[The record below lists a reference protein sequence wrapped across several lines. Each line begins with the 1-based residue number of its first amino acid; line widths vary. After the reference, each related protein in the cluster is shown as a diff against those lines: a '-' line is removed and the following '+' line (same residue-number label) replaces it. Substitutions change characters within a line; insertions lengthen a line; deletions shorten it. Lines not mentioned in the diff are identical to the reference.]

1 MDNLCRATAN
11 DIACFLTGTVA
22 LDEMQLDNAVA
33 NAASTIPLFR
43 TCSMWR
49 DLLDILLKKLWLG
62 HLRGLSD
69 FDKKMEGHKDY
80 LNALIKRGEAIDRN
94 FERHRV

>member
-1 MDNLCRATAN
+1 MENLCRSTAN
-11 DIACFLTGTVA
+11 AIASFMTGTVD

-49 DLLDILLKKLWLG
+49 ELLDILLKKLWLG

-69 FDKKMEGHKDY
+69 FDKKMEGHKEY
-80 LNALIKRGEAIDRN
+80 RNALIKKGLAIEKL
-94 FERHRV
+94 FEL

>member
-1 MDNLCRATAN
+1 MENLCRSTAN
-11 DIACFLTGTVA
+11 AIASFMTGTVD
-22 LDEMQLDNAVA
+22 LDEMQLDNTMKT
-33 NAASTIPLFR
+33 AASTIPLFR

-49 DLLDILLKKLWLG
+49 DLLNILLKKLWLG

-80 LNALIKRGEAIDRN
+80 LNELIKRGEAIDR
-94 FERHRV
+94 ERDRV